1 MELNLMLAQE
11 RRRQLQLLIELA
23 KLKQAKASRAEL
35 VGKVIGCRADSE
47 PAANSLAAGKAAV
60 PPGVLRTERE
70 FAASSEPEKQIQGML
85 LAAQVAGHGEV
96 PCSDVVAG
104 NSPDIPPLCS
114 QDMEAETQA
123 TLTATRTAGL
133 ETELGS
139 DLIVGANAREDPAS
153 LRPYQDASNLQESC
167 KGFNTLSN
175 NGCGEPV
182 DTVVATPVAVAWE
195 LPDSNKEPRGELA
208 QIGSSVAT
216 EVEASADMLEAR
228 TLRRGL
234 SETHCREN
242 SPHTFEAHP
251 LQSNFCWRRPAE
263 EMGGPSRVSTATELT
278 VGARSILSM
287 GDKPPG
293 SIKEVVKTM
302 AEMTAKFAEVLSELK
317 TEMKN
322 IDRSNNSIKAE
333 LKSVVASMG
342 FINSNFE
349 EFKEE
354 IASLRQELS
363 QVQKQNLVCQ
373 TANKRMDKELKE
385 TRRQL
390 TELKQYSRRSNL
402 ELKGIPCTEN
412 EVLVETMQKIAKF
425 LMVDLVEGDI
435 DAIHR
440 VRTRGDGPANVIV
453 RFNSRRKRDLIL
465 QAARKKRPTTAML
478 GSENAQP
485 LYVNEHLCPEYKVL
499 LGKAIQ
505 MKREKKWKF
514 VWVSEGKVL
523 MRKADNSRV
532 ISLTTFM
539 TLWIASKGQDSVDAG
554 EDPARAFDWRRGG
567 RLNIP
572 SPSTTATR
580 HGWFKADLDKAS
592 AAAYHPSRLMGEPPT
607 ALTEIDIGTE

>member
-1 MELNLMLAQE
+1 
-11 RRRQLQLLIELA
+11 
-23 KLKQAKASRAEL
+23 
-35 VGKVIGCRADSE
+35 
-47 PAANSLAAGKAAV
+47 
-60 PPGVLRTERE
+60 
-70 FAASSEPEKQIQGML
+70 
-85 LAAQVAGHGEV
+85 
-96 PCSDVVAG
+96 
-104 NSPDIPPLCS
+104 
-114 QDMEAETQA
+114 
-123 TLTATRTAGL
+123 
-133 ETELGS
+133 
-139 DLIVGANAREDPAS
+139 
-153 LRPYQDASNLQESC
+153 
-167 KGFNTLSN
+167 
-175 NGCGEPV
+175 
-182 DTVVATPVAVAWE
+182 
-195 LPDSNKEPRGELA
+195 
-208 QIGSSVAT
+208 
-216 EVEASADMLEAR
+216 
-228 TLRRGL
+228 
-234 SETHCREN
+234 
-242 SPHTFEAHP
+242 
-251 LQSNFCWRRPAE
+251 
-263 EMGGPSRVSTATELT
+263 
-278 VGARSILSM
+278 
-287 GDKPPG
+287 
-293 SIKEVVKTM
+293 
-302 AEMTAKFAEVLSELK
+302 
-317 TEMKN
+317 MKN

-363 QVQKQNLVCQ
+363 QEQKQNLVCQ

-478 GSENAQP
+478 CSENAQP

-532 ISLTTFM
+532 ISLT
-539 TLWIASKGQDSVDAG
+539 S
-554 EDPARAFDWRRGG
+554 EE
-567 RLNIP
+567 
-572 SPSTTATR
+572 
-580 HGWFKADLDKAS
+580 DLDQ
-592 AAAYHPSRLMGEPPT
+592 
-607 ALTEIDIGTE
+607 IV